1 MAGTPYPDKVKAK
14 VIEAARQGEILPAV
28 AEKLNVPAR
37 TARYWVKQARD
48 EAEAQDRD
56 PMLTSGAYRISFLG
70 QKLQFSQ
77 LQELVAMVEAGE
89 STLKWGLL
97 TNVITNTNVDKIQRT
112 KDGATQVN
120 VQFNFYSDE

>member
-1 MAGTPYPDKVKAK
+1 MPGTRKPDKVKAK
-14 VIEAARQGEILPAV
+14 VIEAVRQGEVLPAI
-28 AEKLNVPAR
+28 AEKLNVPGR
-37 TARYWVKQARD
+37 TARHWVKQARD
-48 EAEAQDRD
+48 EAEAQNRD

-97 TNVITNTNVDKIQRT
+97 TNVITNTNVDKIHRT

-120 VQFNFYSDE
+120 VQFNFYTD

>member
-28 AEKLNVPAR
+28 AEKLNVPGR

-48 EAEAQDRD
+48 EAEAENRD
-56 PMLTSGAYRISFLG
+56 PMLTSGSYRLAFLG
-70 QKLQFSQ
+70 QKIQQSQ
-77 LQELVAMVEAGE
+77 LEELVQMIMEGE
-89 STLKWGLL
+89 PTLRTYGLL
-97 TNVITNTNVDKIQRT
+97 TNIITNTSVDKVHRA

-120 VQFNFYSDE
+120 VQFNFYTD

>member
-1 MAGTPYPDKVKAK
+1 MV
-14 VIEAARQGEILPAV
+14 RQGETLPMV
-28 AEKLNVPAR
+28 AEKLNVPGR
-37 TARYWVKQARD
+37 TARHWVKQARD
-48 EAEAQDRD
+48 EADAQNRD

-77 LQELVAMVEAGE
+77 LEELVAMVEAGE

-120 VQFNFYSDE
+120 VQFNFYTSDD

>member
-1 MAGTPYPDKVKAK
+1 MPGTRKPDKVKAK
-14 VIEAARQGEILPAV
+14 VIEAVRQGEVLPAI
-28 AEKLNVPAR
+28 AEKLNVPGR

-48 EAEAQDRD
+48 EAEAQNRD

-120 VQFNFYSDE
+120 VQFNFYTD